1 MLARR
6 RRRISAC
13 KVSAGV
19 GLGRLACVLTL
30 MLRRWRMRVQ
40 IDAADSCCSTSVA
53 LTHCGTELQ
62 GRQMNLTLSS
72 PPSRTPISAYYKR
85 STMSGC
91 PQDDLVHAACWS
103 RFILRLGEEHKE
115 AAPVLPVDLLSSTIH
130 SATSN
135 CYDSNLVWVLLDTAD
150 RE

>member
-6 RRRISAC
+6 GSSMSAC

-19 GLGRLACVLTL
+19 SLRRLTCVLTL
-30 MLRRWRMRVQ
+30 VLRRWRMRVQ
-40 IDAADSCCSTSVA
+40 IDTADSCCSTSFA
-53 LTHCGTELQ
+53 LSHCGTELQ

-72 PPSRTPISAYYKR
+72 PPSRIPISAYYKR

-91 PQDDLVHAACWS
+91 PQDDLVHVACWS
-103 RFILRLGEEHKE
+103 RFILRLGEEYKE
-115 AAPVLPVDLLSSTIH
+115 AASVLPVDLLSSTIH